1 MSKRLASFHGPST
14 PTSSPISQVKK
25 SVTPASP
32 SRASDVS
39 IHRKFRTLLHELR
52 SIANTWDDIVLVDG
66 LKTARTL
73 VDSRTELDNAL
84 AMVPA
89 GTQPRSVMVSP
100 KLDVMDECI
109 TLLDSILVKLS
120 KLLRRMSTVLDNME
134 ALMFEAE
141 RLKGFQWCHE
151 EPLWVSWPIEKFVL
165 SLSELTTP
173 YHRSLALHKELVD
186 ALRSHTVSFEDSRNA
201 INQWVEQPFLRDDG
215 WDAKWEDLCEAEVE
229 KWDTR

>member
-14 PTSSPISQVKK
+14 PTSSPVSQVKK

-32 SRASDVS
+32 SRASDAS

-89 GTQPRSVMVSP
+89 GTQPGSIMVSP

-109 TLLDSILVKLS
+109 TLLDSVLMKLS

-173 YHRSLALHKELVD
+173 YHRSLTLHKELVD
-186 ALRSHTVSFEDSRNA
+186 TLRSHTVSFEDSRKA

-215 WDAKWEDLCEAEVE
+215 WNAKWEDLCEAEVE

>member
-1 MSKRLASFHGPST
+1 MESFS
-14 PTSSPISQVKK
+14 
-25 SVTPASP
+25 
-32 SRASDVS
+32 
-39 IHRKFRTLLHELR
+39 
-52 SIANTWDDIVLVDG
+52 
-66 LKTARTL
+66 
-73 VDSRTELDNAL
+73 NAL

-89 GTQPRSVMVSP
+89 DTQPGSIMVSP
-100 KLDVMDECI
+100 KLDMMDECI
-109 TLLDSILVKLS
+109 TLLDSILMKLS

-173 YHRSLALHKELVD
+173 YHRSLVLHKELVD
-186 ALRSHTVSFEDSRNA
+186 ALRSHTVSFEESRKA

>member
-14 PTSSPISQVKK
+14 PTSSPVSQVKK

-32 SRASDVS
+32 SRASDAS

-66 LKTARTL
+66 LKAARTL

-89 GTQPRSVMVSP
+89 DTQPGSLMVGP
-100 KLDVMDECI
+100 KLDVMDGCI
-109 TLLDSILVKLS
+109 TLLDSVLMKLS
-120 KLLRRMSTVLDNME
+120 KLLRRMSSVLDNME

-141 RLKGFQWCHE
+141 KLKGFQWCHE
-151 EPLWVSWPIEKFVL
+151 EPLWISWPIEKFVL

-186 ALRSHTVSFEDSRNA
+186 ILRSHTVSFEDSRSA